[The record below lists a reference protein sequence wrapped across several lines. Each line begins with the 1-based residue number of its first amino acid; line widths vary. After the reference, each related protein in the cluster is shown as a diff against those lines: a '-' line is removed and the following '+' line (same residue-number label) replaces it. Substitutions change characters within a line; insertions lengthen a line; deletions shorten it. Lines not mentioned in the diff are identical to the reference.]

1 MHLSGVAVRTDQVQ
15 LLVGLLTGDEL
26 AAKLKLAITN
36 RNDLVAL
43 SASDRERIVDV
54 LPDPPPSGLAE
65 LRSVLVQQ
73 LKQAR
78 AREASESRSRE
89 AQRMREGREL
99 RKQRADEPLS

>member
-15 LLVGLLTGDEL
+15 VLAGLLKGDAL
-26 AAKLKLAITN
+26 AAKLELALKN

-43 SASDRERIVDV
+43 SASDHARIIDV

-65 LRSVLVQQ
+65 LRTVLVKQ

-78 AREASESRSRE
+78 DRETQAARSRE
-89 AQRMREGREL
+89 AQQMRDARER
-99 RKQRADEPLS
+99 RKTSDS